1 MRKTVIDLELEQ
13 VRQENGGVL
22 RPKEAL
28 QWAKE
33 HKDSALHSR
42 LEWNDE
48 IAGEQ
53 YRLEQIRRIIRV
65 RVQLLPKGDGET
77 VKVSRYVSLPSDRET
92 GDSYRTVVDVMD
104 NEQKRDEFLEAALR
118 ELAGLQKKYREL
130 IELSDIWDA
139 IDRHIA

>member
-33 HKDSALHSR
+33 HKDSTLHSR
-42 LEWNDE
+42 LEWNDK

-77 VKVSRYVSLPSDRET
+77 VRVSRYVSLPSDRET
-92 GDSYRTVVDVMD
+92 GDSYRTIVDVMD
-104 NEQKRDEFLEAALR
+104 DEQKRDEFLEAALR